1 MASVRTAP
9 KPLPRE
15 AYARDADVVAK
26 RLLGCVLE
34 VRRDDCDADD
44 SDAADAAP
52 RRARIV
58 ETEAYLGEADLAC
71 HASRGRTRRTE
82 SLYGPPGTA
91 YVYLIYGIHR
101 LFNVVASD
109 AGDPHAV
116 LIRAVE
122 PLNFEART
130 HGPGLL
136 SEALEIGLGDDR
148 SDLTT
153 GRIRIVNGAAPA
165 RVAVGARIGVDFA
178 GAWADAPLR
187 FGDADSDRLSR
198 RFPSQDPTP

>member
-1 MASVRTAP
+1 MASVRPAP

-15 AYARDADVVAK
+15 AYAHDADVVAK

-34 VRRDDCDADD
+34 VDGDGSA
-44 SDAADAAP
+44 SDGAP

-130 HGPGLL
+130 HGPGLT
-136 SEALEIGLGDDR
+136 SAALEIGLGDDR

-153 GRIRIVNGAAPA
+153 GRIRIVDGAAPA
-165 RVAVGARIGVDFA
+165 RVAVGPRIGVDYA

-198 RFPSQDPTP
+198 RFPAHDPTP

>member
-1 MASVRTAP
+1 MASVRTAA

-15 AYARDADVVAK
+15 AYARDADVVAR
-26 RLLGCVLE
+26 RLLGCVIE
-34 VRRDDCDADD
+34 VRRDGQ
-44 SDAADAAP
+44 DAAAH
-52 RRARIV
+52 RARIV

-101 LFNVVASD
+101 LFNVVASA

-136 SEALEIGLGDDR
+136 SDALGIGLDDDR

-153 GRIRIVNGAAPA
+153 GRIRIVDGAGPA
-165 RVAVGARIGVDFA
+165 RVAVGPRIGVDFA

-198 RFPSQDPTP
+198 RFPSHDPTP